1 MKSLDIRTIQLW
13 VNQTQMVYLPEFSE
27 ILDISLDE
35 WGSNLNILFQ
45 YELSS
50 NHSFPSTDSKMF
62 NIWIIDSKNIIPPPS
77 DFYKFFGSFE
87 KKFSEVNL
95 ATSNNGRV
103 IPIDTITKYYIFVEE
118 IKTVSENREEKLN
131 EIL

>member
-1 MKSLDIRTIQLW
+1 MKSLDNRTIQLW
-13 VNQTQMVYLPEFSE
+13 VNQTQMVWLPEFSE

-45 YELSS
+45 YEIS
-50 NHSFPSTDSKMF
+50 NSNSKMF
-62 NIWIIDSKNIIPPPS
+62 NVWIIDSKNIISPPS
-77 DFYKFFGSFE
+77 DFYKFFGSVE

-95 ATSNNGRV
+95 GNSNNGRV
-103 IPIDTITKYYIFVEE
+103 IPVDTITKYYIFVEE
-118 IKTVSENREEKLN
+118 IKTTAENREEKLN

>member
-35 WGSNLNILFQ
+35 WSNLNILFQ

-50 NHSFPSTDSKMF
+50 TNSKMF

-77 DFYKFFGSFE
+77 DFYKFFGSVE

-95 ATSNNGRV
+95 ANSNNGRIV
-103 IPIDTITKYYIFVEE
+103 PIDTITKYYIFVEE
-118 IKTVSENREEKLN
+118 IKTTAENREEKLN

>member
-13 VNQTQMVYLPEFSE
+13 VNQTQIVHLPEFSE
-27 ILDISLDE
+27 ILDISFDD
-35 WGSNLNILFQ
+35 WGSNINVLYQ

-50 NHSFPSTDSKMF
+50 TNSKMF

-77 DFYKFFGSFE
+77 DFYKFFGSVE

-95 ATSNNGRV
+95 ANSNNGRV
-103 IPIDTITKYYIFVEE
+103 ITNETITKYYIFIEE
-118 IKTVSENREEKLN
+118 IKTVAENREEKLN